1 MNKLVSETNKA
12 LEDLKAQNITVINV
26 QKMTSIT
33 DYLVICTSR
42 SRKHGQSLS
51 ENVRQ
56 HIKQMGYKN
65 PNIQGLETCEWII
78 VDMNSVVLHIM
89 LPEIR
94 DFYQLEK
101 LWDKDLVIS
110 NVVK

>member
-1 MNKLVSETNKA
+1 MNKLLSETQKA
-12 LEDLKAQNITVINV
+12 LENVKAQDITIINV
-26 QKMTSIT
+26 RKMTSIT
-33 DYLVICTSR
+33 DYLIICTSR

-51 ENVRQ
+51 ENVSH
-56 HIKQMGYKN
+56 HIKQMGYKK
-65 PNIQGLETCEWII
+65 PSIQGLETCDWII

-89 LPEIR
+89 LPEVR

-110 NVVK
+110 DIEK